1 MTRIAAIDLGTHN
14 CRLMVAERCGGG
26 YKTLKATSRIVRL
39 GEGAGATGRLRPEAM
54 TRTLGALAE
63 FAGIIRDH
71 QAAEVRCVTT
81 EACRR
86 AENREEFIGE
96 IRDRCGLEFEIITE
110 AEEVRLSALAT
121 SSLIEARPG
130 RVMTLDIGGGST
142 ELVLLEFENNIITV
156 LDWRSLP
163 LGVVRG
169 RDAMTSPEVSRDEFD
184 DMTRAAARPMAAFF
198 EKNAGFFSEDF
209 QLIATSGTVT
219 TLAALLENLSHY
231 QRRRIDGLKCRVADL
246 TSLAG
251 KTALEPLSKRRANPL
266 MGPDRAELMV
276 PGCAIFSAIFSY
288 IKADFLTA
296 ADRGLREGIINSRLL
311 DAPAVVFQ
319 KSRE

>member
-63 FAGIIRDH
+63 FAAIIRDH

-86 AENREEFIGE
+86 AENRE
-96 IRDRCGLEFEIITE
+96 EIITE

-198 EKNAGFFSEDF
+198 EKNAGFFSKDF

-219 TLAALLENLSHY
+219 TLAALLEKLDHY
-231 QRRRIDGLKCRVADL
+231 QRHRIDGLKCRVADL
-246 TSLAG
+246 TGLAG
-251 KTALEPLSKRRANPL
+251 KTALEPLTERRANPL

-296 ADRGLREGIINSRLL
+296 ADRGLREGILNSLL
-311 DAPAVVFQ
+311 PNVPKVVFP
-319 KSRE
+319 